1 MDKWVCM
8 LVGRLLDRC
17 WLLGGLERRL
27 GLGRYMYVG
36 R

>member
-8 LVGRLLDRC
+8 LVGRLLDSC
-17 WLLGGLERRL
+17 LLGRLERRL
-27 GLGRYMYVG
+27 GLGRYVG